1 MRESGALPRL
11 PDLSLSQP
19 SLGVNLECLDVRTGT
34 RVRGAARKLLPAL
47 RAAGGARASA
57 HDDRSHT
64 GQQRQ
69 IYSLFTEFTGET
81 RPGGLWWTPTH
92 LKHSSSHR

>member
-69 IYSLFTEFTGET
+69 IYSLVTEFTGHHFHLRCT
-81 RPGGLWWTPTH
+81 RLVAFGPY
-92 LKHSSSHR
+92 R

>member
-47 RAAGGARASA
+47 RAAGGARASP

-64 GQQRQ
+64 EPSDRS
-69 IYSLFTEFTGET
+69 IHYSLK
-81 RPGGLWWTPTH
+81 PGRVAFGGH
-92 LKHSSSHR
+92 